1 MYSKLLKIQE
11 EIGAIKKD
19 ATNPFYKSKYFDINS
34 LLEQVKPILNRNGV
48 VLLQGLTNIDGKLA
62 LSTRLVYG
70 EISGERAY
78 ILERSGDGSTQG
90 IMGVDYLEF
99 ICPLPDIQDPQK
111 IGSAITYFRRYA
123 LQSLLALE
131 AEDDDGN
138 SASNTV
144 KVKTKV
150 KEIEK
155 EEDPF

>member
-1 MYSKLLKIQE
+1 MYNKLLKIQE

-34 LLEQVKPILNRNGV
+34 LLEQVKPILNKHGLI
-48 VLLQGLTNIDGKLA
+48 LLQGLTNINGKLA
-62 LSTRLVYG
+62 LETKLIDSISNPSMQEFAP
-70 EISGERAY
+70 EILY
-78 ILERSGDGSTQG
+78 
-90 IMGVDYLEF
+90 V
-99 ICPLPDIQDPQK
+99 CPLPDIQDPQK

-131 AEDDDGN
+131 AEDDDGQ

-150 KEIEK
+150 KEMEK
-155 EEDPF
+155 ETDEIF

>member
-1 MYSKLLKIQE
+1 MYNKLLKIQE

-34 LLEQVKPILNRNGV
+34 LLEQVKPILNNNGV
-48 VLLQGLTNIDGKLA
+48 VLLQGLTNIEGKLA
-62 LSTRLVYG
+62 LSTKLINADKTV
-70 EISGERAY
+70 AD
-78 ILERSGDGSTQG
+78 LNVG
-90 IMGVDYLEF
+90 IEY

-138 SASNTV
+138 VASNTV
-144 KVKTKV
+144 KVKAKV
-150 KEIEK
+150 VEMEK
-155 EEDPF
+155 EDDRNIDFI